1 MNAQTSSVSKSIDK
15 GTFTAR
21 QPGDISHVM
30 MAVDLSLEISILL
43 FEERQSSFTVQWD
56 RRCLPVSTTE
66 CLSLVW
72 SGAETRPA
80 TRQLVRQIQLDVS
93 ALWPA

>member
-30 MAVDLSLEISILL
+30 MAVNLGLEISILL
-43 FEERQSSFTVQWD
+43 FEERQTSV
-56 RRCLPVSTTE
+56 
-66 CLSLVW
+66 
-72 SGAETRPA
+72 
-80 TRQLVRQIQLDVS
+80 IIK
-93 ALWPA
+93 